1 MPTRPHRS
9 RTLLLSTALVLAV
22 AASVSACSDS
32 GSDEPGSQNGA
43 TPAGGLASQ
52 KLDWSTCKAP
62 DDAQGGGTAPSPLP
76 GGTEWQ
82 CATMKAPLDWDRPD
96 GDTLDLALVRAR
108 TSAKNED
115 QRIGSLIFNFGGP
128 GGSGVSTLRPSATA
142 TRRCASGTTWSAST
156 RAGWAA
162 AHRSPAST
170 TRSWTTSS
178 RPTPRLTTRPNGP
191 T

>member
-9 RTLLLSTALVLAV
+9 HTLLLSTALVLAV

-32 GSDEPGSQNGA
+32 GSDEPGSQNGS

-52 KLDWSTCKAP
+52 KLDWSNCKAP

-96 GDTLDLALVRAR
+96 GDTLDLALVRAK
-108 TSAKNED
+108 TSAKEKD

-128 GGSGVSTLRPSATA
+128 GGSGVSTLPAFGDSYETLRKRYDLVSFDPRGVGRSSPVTCLDDEQLDDFFQAD
-142 TRRCASGTTWSAST
+142 ST
-156 RAGWAA
+156 DRK
-162 AHRSPAST
+162 SVV
-170 TRSWTTSS
+170 
-178 RPTPRLTTRPNGP
+178 
-191 T
+191 